1 VLYLSQIDYLKR
13 VLERFNLK
21 GAKSIIT
28 PLAQHFKLSKE
39 QKPKSDED
47 IAYMQKVSYAS
58 ANLQSIVALS
68 TIEVEYITAN
78 DAVKK
83 TLWLRG
89 LVPEILPVKELKT
102 IVIHCDNQS
111 ARVS

>member
-1 VLYLSQIDYLKR
+1 M
-13 VLERFNLK
+13 
-21 GAKSIIT
+21 T
-28 PLAQHFKLSKE
+28 
-39 QKPKSDED
+39 
-47 IAYMQKVSYAS
+47 
-58 ANLQSIVALS
+58 LS